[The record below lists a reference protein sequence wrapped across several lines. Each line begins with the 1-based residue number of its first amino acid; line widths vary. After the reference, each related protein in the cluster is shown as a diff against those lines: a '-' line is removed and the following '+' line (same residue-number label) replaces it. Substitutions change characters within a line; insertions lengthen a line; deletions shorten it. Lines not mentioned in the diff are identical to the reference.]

1 MREVSL
7 NSKESKWCS
16 YLNVESKVELPR
28 AAVKSQTRPDTSNFI
43 APRHPPKNGVTWSN
57 SRLVRGNNANTYCTN
72 MSVFSRSHGA
82 WNAPRLPHDT
92 TQAKSQ
98 SLWSLLEAL
107 HAVWRQKGR
116 KTRRRR
122 ECKSVDSDV
131 KKIFRSPLQ
140 MGKQGK
146 LVIHQIREN

>member
-1 MREVSL
+1 M
-7 NSKESKWCS
+7 K
-16 YLNVESKVELPR
+16 
-28 AAVKSQTRPDTSNFI
+28 
-43 APRHPPKNGVTWSN
+43 
-57 SRLVRGNNANTYCTN
+57 CT
-72 MSVFSRSHGA
+72 
-82 WNAPRLPHDT
+82 RLPHDT
-92 TQAKSQ
+92 TQAKPQ

-107 HAVWRQKGR
+107 HAVSRQKGR

-122 ECKSVDSDV
+122 ECNSVDSGV